1 MLPRSPPSALAIPTA
16 PVAAS
21 VQARVRALVELTK
34 PRLAFF
40 SVCSGVTGLLV
51 ARPDAATILPATFG
65 IALSAGGALSLNQ
78 WWEREPDGLMRRT
91 ADRPLPAG
99 QIEARTALTFSLL
112 LSLAG
117 CAILLLFTTP
127 LAAALATLI
136 IVLYGL
142 VYTPLKRRTRWAT
155 EIGAVSGALPPLLGA
170 AAAADPGNGP
180 AWALAAAILFWQ
192 MPHFFA
198 IGWMYRADYRRAGF
212 KLLPVVDGDGTATA
226 AWSLVHSLFLGA
238 AVLYPWA
245 RGFVGPFYGAVGCVT
260 ALVVLHASLAMLRAP
275 RGERD
280 RPARRLFL
288 GTIATLPLMM
298 IALVAEAL
306 V

>member
-1 MLPRSPPSALAIPTA
+1 MTPSRPSDVGLADVSRI
-16 PVAAS
+16 S
-21 VQARVRALVELTK
+21 ISGWERLRVLAVLTK

-40 SVCSGVTGLLV
+40 SVCSGVSGMLV
-51 ARPDAATILPATFG
+51 TQPEPSLILATTLG
-65 IALSAGGALSLNQ
+65 ITLAAGGALSLNQ
-78 WWEREPDGLMRRT
+78 WWEREPDRLMRRT

-99 QIEARTALTFSLL
+99 RVTARTALTFSLA
-112 LSLAG
+112 LSLGG
-117 CAILLLFTTP
+117 CAVLGFFTTP
-127 LAAALATLI
+127 LAAAVAALI

-142 VYTPLKRRTRWAT
+142 IYTPLKRRTRWAT
-155 EIGAVSGALPPLLGA
+155 EIGAISGALPPLLGA
-170 AAAADPGNGP
+170 AAGAAPDNRA

-226 AWSLVHSLFLGA
+226 AWSMVHSLLLGA

-245 RGFVGPFYGAVGCVT
+245 RGFVGPCYGVVGCVT
-260 ALVVLHASLAMLRAP
+260 ALVMLHASLAMLRAP

-280 RPARRLFL
+280 LPARRLFL